1 MSARPAAAR
10 PAARGSEAGFSLVA
24 AMAAIAIMMIMMG
37 AAVPSWRYVMK
48 NMREE
53 ELLFRGM
60 QIADAVERY
69 QRKHGGAPPNSID
82 DLVKGKFLR
91 KAWTDPFA
99 KDGKWRLL
107 RPGEVGGMRFRGRGR
122 DRDRGGPGGER
133 SVAPER
139 LGALGGFVGVAST
152 SQDESFR
159 IYNGQTKY
167 DEWFFVAGQPRVL
180 GRQRFP
186 GAGLPGAVP
195 GVERPGAM
203 PGAERPGSGKDEKP
217 GSQPER

>member
-1 MSARPAAAR
+1 MTPPAASARGAA
-10 PAARGSEAGFSLVA
+10 PGSQHGFSLVA
-24 AMAAIAIMMIMMG
+24 VMAAIAIMTIMMG

-91 KAWTDPFA
+91 KAFTDPFA

-107 RPGEVGGMRFRGRGR
+107 RPGEAGGMRFRARNRGKE
-122 DRDRGGPGGER
+122 RGGPGGEVGGER
-133 SVAPER
+133 FSAVA
-139 LGALGGFVGVAST
+139 GMGGFVGVAST
-152 SQDESFR
+152 HQDEAFR
-159 IYNGQTKY
+159 IFNGQTKY
-167 DEWFFVAGQPRVL
+167 DEWFFVAGQPRIL
-180 GRQRFP
+180 GKARTFGMGGQ
-186 GAGLPGAVP
+186 GLPGAVP
-195 GVERPGAM
+195 GMERPGGRDQKQR
-203 PGAERPGSGKDEKP
+203 PQTER
-217 GSQPER
+217 